1 MSESNKAR
9 SALSGIVKTLDTGRE
24 KPFVSVVTPT
34 WNRAAFLPYLLYM
47 YRYQDYPAE
56 RRELVI
62 LDDSP
67 QSHRPI
73 IDRLTQNQPEKFNIR
88 YIHHPEKLDLGK
100 KRNMLNALAKGE
112 YILCMDDDDYYPADK
127 ISYTIEMMQRHR
139 ALISGSDQI
148 PIWYSHINRIF
159 KTRSF
164 GPQNILNGTFC
175 YHRNYLKKH
184 RYEDAC
190 NLAEEE
196 GFTNRFTVNPL
207 QLPGERTILCI
218 SHSQNTFD
226 KDFVL
231 GSSQPLADK
240 LSQHIADPLLNNWY
254 QSLHNATHHQPIQWG
269 AIDQVVI
276 VNLDSRPDRLVDV
289 QQELAQLHFPTEKI
303 TRLPAC
309 EAINGQTGRRQSHLQ
324 ALKLAQQRGWG
335 NYLLLEDDAVILKQE
350 KHIRVLNSL
359 LNALPKFPW
368 EVILLGGEIKR
379 GNLLKSLNGMIHARD
394 CNKVC
399 AYLVNSHYY
408 ATLTQQMEHDLSD
421 TLEGQWQPL
430 LREGKWLA
438 CYPSISY
445 QRAGYSDIEKKE
457 TDNIGYYFNKINQM
471 TADPQ
476 PLSSTPSPQNAVYS
490 GTIGFYMET
499 SLHYRVYR
507 PIISALQA
515 LGHSCSLLVSDR
527 IHKSFLDE
535 MTATLRTID
544 DPTLGGHRLSDVL
557 ERNQRYKCLVSP
569 YYTPLLNGLADIHVR
584 AMYGLA
590 KEEWNHAWW
599 NAFYHR
605 ILCYSHYSQQALDIG
620 GNAKVVGNPRFDE
633 WHNKTYDARLPE
645 SLKLDAKKKTLLYAP
660 TYGSLSSIPHWA
672 ASLSRLSHE
681 YNIVTKLHHGTCHRP
696 EEAASLA
703 LAQKYL
709 KKRIDA
715 PEHQLALIAQAD
727 YILTDSSGFIFDAI
741 HMGKRVILLT
751 WPDMNSLLDGQQ
763 SFSTPDSADQ
773 RIRDILPVADDM
785 QTLRAALSE
794 TFDWASLDAPLSEIR
809 QQYCDAFMDG
819 RAGERAAQVIAKT
832 ICPEETSAQN
842 VLLHSLQ
849 KKLFNLLSN

>member
-67 QSHRPI
+67 QSHQPI

-324 ALKLAQQRGWG
+324 ALKLAQQRGWK

-408 ATLTQQMEHDLSD
+408 ATLAQQMADEHCD
-421 TLEGQWQPL
+421 TPEEQWQPL
-430 LREGKWLA
+430 LRTGKWLA

-471 TADPQ
+471 PVNSDKRDQT
-476 PLSSTPSPQNAVYS
+476 LTHSVSN
-490 GTIGFYMET
+490 TIGFFMET
-499 SLHYRVYR
+499 AFHYQIYR
-507 PIISALQA
+507 PIITALQSEGVRCA
-515 LGHSCSLLVSDR
+515 LLVNDRVAKPLRDEMLSLLKSIYHSD
-527 IHKSFLDE
+527 
-535 MTATLRTID
+535 
-544 DPTLGGHRLSDVL
+544 LGGHLLSSAL
-557 ERNQRYKCLVSP
+557 EQRFYYKCLVSP
-569 YYTPLLNGLADIHVR
+569 YYIAELDVLSDIHVR
-584 AMYGLA
+584 AIHGMA
-590 KEEWNHAWW
+590 NERWSHESWNT
-599 NAFYHR
+599 FYQR
-605 ILCYSHYSQQALDIG
+605 ILCFASYTQCALNIHG
-620 GNAKVVGNPRFDE
+620 TTKIVGNPRFDD
-633 WHNKTYDARLPE
+633 WHTQNNITVQPSK
-645 SLKLDAKKKTLLYAP
+645 LKLDPKKQTILYVP
-660 TYGSLSSIPHWA
+660 TYGVSSSVPHW
-672 ASLSRLSHE
+672 SEKLSRLNHD
-681 YNIVTKLHHGTCHRP
+681 YNILLLIQHTTPYGNEGEKWLSVLNRTFKKQIVAHADTLP
-696 EEAASLA
+696 A
-703 LAQKYL
+703 LTL
-709 KKRIDA
+709 T
-715 PEHQLALIAQAD
+715 D
-727 YILTDSSGFIFDAI
+727 YILTDSDEYIFDAI
-741 HMGKRVILLT
+741 HLNKRVIWLNVPEVKVEDYQSNLSYAKNT
-751 WPDMNSLLDGQQ
+751 VPIAHDM
-763 SFSTPDSADQ
+763 TE
-773 RIRDILPVADDM
+773 
-785 QTLRAALSE
+785 LRLFLSDA
-794 TFDWASLDAPLSEIR
+794 FDWSAQQIATESIR
-809 QQYCDAFMDG
+809 SQYCDAFMDG
-819 RAGERAAQVIAKT
+819 KAGERAALVIAEAITNCKST
-832 ICPEETSAQN
+832 
-842 VLLHSLQ
+842 HS
-849 KKLFNLLSN
+849 